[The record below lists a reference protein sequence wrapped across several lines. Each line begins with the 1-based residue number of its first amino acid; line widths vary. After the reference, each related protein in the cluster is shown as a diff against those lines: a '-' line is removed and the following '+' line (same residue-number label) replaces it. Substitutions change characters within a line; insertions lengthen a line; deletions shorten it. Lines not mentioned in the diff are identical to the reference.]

1 MSADSLATLRAF
13 AFELA
18 GMAKTGLEFVNNEY
32 DRDRFERTLGIAE
45 KLAAMTFPDGIPQSS
60 EYLAELGVVTP
71 KTGCTVAAF
80 DERRRILLIRR
91 ADNGRWGLPGGYA
104 EIGSPPSA
112 NAIRELYE
120 ETGFRGEIERLLGVF
135 DTRVFG
141 SAAPYQHYVLLFRA
155 RLVGGDAATSVE
167 TAEVRFCTADEVP
180 DDMSPTQRAMLEHAF
195 SGSALPAYQ

>member
-71 KTGCTVAAF
+71 KTGQAGIVRLTLPLERAA
-80 DERRRILLIRR
+80 
-91 ADNGRWGLPGGYA
+91 AVSN
-104 EIGSPPSA
+104 
-112 NAIRELYE
+112 
-120 ETGFRGEIERLLGVF
+120 
-135 DTRVFG
+135 
-141 SAAPYQHYVLLFRA
+141 H
-155 RLVGGDAATSVE
+155 
-167 TAEVRFCTADEVP
+167 
-180 DDMSPTQRAMLEHAF
+180 
-195 SGSALPAYQ
+195 